1 MSTTPLPPSDGWQLR
16 LVYFQDGEP
25 IMHQA
30 SADLEAENKRLR
42 EALLDCKTNARKE
55 GLVKRI
61 VDLALE
67 NTK

>member
-1 MSTTPLPPSDGWQLR
+1 MTDKQPEALAAT
-16 LVYFQDGEP
+16 
-25 IMHQA
+25 QA
-30 SADLEAENKRLR
+30 RADLEAENKRLR